1 MKNIIEMFKKDFI
14 RFVNDKTGMLLTFLV
29 PAVLI
34 IIFGNIFG
42 GSGGSRGKA
51 NVIFVNQ
58 SDSEIAKIIEEKL
71 DSSSSIRL
79 IKKYRIEETDSIVD
93 FTEEKAIEYVK
104 AGKRPAAVVF
114 PSDFLSDTSVT
125 MNIKFYYDPRNEIES
140 AIIQGGIQRT
150 IFMQLPEIFPALLT
164 RQANEFLGTEEGE
177 SFRSE
182 MADVV
187 SSYFGVPKDSIL
199 NFTSS
204 QITSGFAME
213 DSAAS
218 SDSSSG
224 SFIDNLINFDSVQL
238 VGADL
243 KNPQVTRIVGGWA
256 IMFLLFTLTAI
267 ATSLF
272 EEKQEGTL
280 KRLLCMPVTR
290 TEILLSKYFFSLTLG
305 IIQLMVLFIFSWAVF
320 DVEIFNNFWNL
331 MIVIIISA
339 SAAVSFGM
347 IITAHAT
354 SLNQANGIATL
365 LILVMSAVGG
375 SWFPTFLFP
384 DWLQVV
390 AKFTLTYWSVE
401 AFQQIMWRQA
411 ELSAVYLNLLIL
423 IAISIIFNSYAIYRF
438 NKGKLF

>member
-1 MKNIIEMFKKDFI
+1 MKNIIELIKKDLI
-14 RFVNDKTGMLLTFLV
+14 RFVNDKTAMLLTFLV
-29 PAVLI
+29 PAILI

-42 GSGGSRGKA
+42 GGGGSRGKA
-51 NVIFVNQ
+51 NVIFVNK
-58 SDSEIAKIIEEKL
+58 SDSEIAKQIEEKL

-79 IKKYRIEETDSIVD
+79 IKRYRIEGTDSIDD
-93 FTEEKAIEYVK
+93 FTEAKAIEYIK

-114 PSDFLSDTSVT
+114 PSNFLSDSSIA

-140 AIIQGGIQRT
+140 AIIQGGIQQT
-150 IFMQLPEIFPALLT
+150 IFTQLPQIFPALLT
-164 RQANEFLGTEEGE
+164 RQANDFLGNEDGEG
-177 SFRSE
+177 FRNE
-182 MADVV
+182 MAGVV
-187 SSYFGVPKDSIL
+187 SSYFGISKDSIL
-199 NFTSS
+199 NFSSS
-204 QITSGFAME
+204 QISSGFA
-213 DSAAS
+213 SGGS

-224 SFIDNLINFDSVQL
+224 SFIENLIKFDSVQL

-290 TEILLSKYFFSLTLG
+290 TEILLSKYFFSMALG
-305 IIQLMVLFIFSWAVF
+305 IIQLMVLFLFSWAIF
-320 DVEIFNNFWNL
+320 DVDIFSNILNL
-331 MIVIIISA
+331 LIVIIISA

-354 SLNQANGIATL
+354 SISQANGIATL

-401 AFQQIMWRQA
+401 AFQQVMWRHA
-411 ELSAVYLNLLIL
+411 ELSAIYLNLTIL
-423 IAISIIFNSYAIYRF
+423 VAISIIFSWYAIYRF
-438 NKGKLF
+438 NKGEIF

>member
-1 MKNIIEMFKKDFI
+1 MKNIIEMFKKDLA
-14 RFVNDKTGMLLTFLV
+14 RFLNDKSAMLLTFLV

-34 IIFGNIFG
+34 IIFGNVFGG
-42 GSGGSRGKA
+42 GSGTRGKA
-51 NVIFVNQ
+51 NVIFVNK
-58 SDSEIAKIIEEKL
+58 SNSEIAKIIEDKL

-79 IKKYRIEETDSIVD
+79 IKQYRIEETDSIMD
-93 FTEEKAIEYVK
+93 FTEEKAIEYIK

-114 PSDFLSDTSVT
+114 PSDFLSDSSVT
-125 MNIKFYYDPRNEIES
+125 MNIKYYYDPRNEIES
-140 AIIQGGIQRT
+140 SIIQGGIQRT
-150 IFMQLPEIFPALLT
+150 IFMQLPQIFPALLT
-164 RQANEFLGTEEGE
+164 RQANDFLGTGEGE
-177 SFRSE
+177 SFRSD
-182 MADVV
+182 MAGIV
-187 SSYFGVPKDSIL
+187 SSYFGISKDSIL
-199 NFTSS
+199 KFTSS
-204 QITSGFAME
+204 QISSGFNME
-213 DSAAS
+213 NSTDS

-290 TEILLSKYFFSLTLG
+290 TEILLSKYFFSMALG
-305 IIQLMVLFIFSWAVF
+305 IIQLMVLFLFSWAIF
-320 DVEIFNNFWNL
+320 DVDIFANFWNL

-354 SLNQANGIATL
+354 SLSQANGIATL

-411 ELSAVYLNLLIL
+411 ELSAIYLNLLVL
-423 IAISIIFNSYAIYRF
+423 VAIAIVFNSYAIYRF
-438 NKGKLF
+438 NKGKIF

>member
-1 MKNIIEMFKKDFI
+1 MI
-14 RFVNDKTGMLLTFLV
+14 RFVGDKTAMLLTFLV

-51 NVIFVNQ
+51 KVIFVNN
-58 SDSEIAKIIEEKL
+58 SDTEIAKMIESEL
-71 DSSSSIRL
+71 DSSSSIEL
-79 IKKYRIEETDSIVD
+79 IKQFRIEETDSIVN
-93 FTEEKAIEYVK
+93 FTEAKAIEYIK
-104 AGKRPAAVVF
+104 GGKRAAAVVL
-114 PSDFLSDTSVT
+114 PEDFLSDTSIT

-140 AIIQGGIQRT
+140 SIIQGGIQRT
-150 IFMQLPEIFPALLT
+150 IFTQLPQIFPSLLT

-177 SFRSE
+177 GFRSD
-182 MADVV
+182 MAKIV
-187 SSYFGVPKDSIL
+187 SDYFGVPKDSVL
-199 NFTSS
+199 SFTSKE
-204 QITSGFAME
+204 ITS
-213 DSAAS
+213 S
-218 SDSSSG
+218 SFMSESTDTSSE
-224 SFIDNLINFDSVQL
+224 SFIDNLIKFDSVQL
-238 VGADL
+238 VGKDL

-290 TEILLSKYFFSLTLG
+290 TEILLSKYFFSMTMG
-305 IIQLMVLFIFSWAVF
+305 IIQLMVLFLFSWAIF
-320 DVEIFNNFWNL
+320 DVDIFTNFFNL
-331 MIVIIISA
+331 VIVIIISA

-347 IITAHAT
+347 IITSHAT
-354 SLNQANGIATL
+354 SLSQANGIATL

-390 AKFTLTYWSVE
+390 SRFTLTYWSVE
-401 AFQQIMWRQA
+401 AFQQILWRQA
-411 ELSAVYLNLLIL
+411 ELSSITFNLIVLI
-423 IAISIIFNSYAIYRF
+423 IISIVFNTYAIARF
-438 NKGKLF
+438 NRGKIF

>member
-1 MKNIIEMFKKDFI
+1 MFKKDLI
-14 RFVNDKTGMLLTFLV
+14 RFVNDKTAMLLTFLV

-42 GSGGSRGKA
+42 GGDSRGKA
-51 NVIFVNQ
+51 NVIFVNN
-58 SDSEIAKIIEEKL
+58 SDSEIAKIIEDKL
-71 DSSSSIRL
+71 DSSNSIQLNKR
-79 IKKYRIEETDSIVD
+79 YRIEGTDSIAV
-93 FTEEKAIEYVK
+93 FTEDKAIEYIR

-140 AIIQGGIQRT
+140 SIIQGGIQRT

-164 RQANEFLGTEEGE
+164 RQANKFLGNSKGE
-177 SFRSE
+177 DFRSE
-182 MADVV
+182 ISDVV
-187 SSYFGVPKDSIL
+187 SSYFDLPKDSIL
-199 NFTSS
+199 QFTSS
-204 QITSGFAME
+204 QITSSIGNK
-213 DSAAS
+213 
-218 SDSSSG
+218 DSSNS
-224 SFIDNLINFDSVQL
+224 SSESLINNLIKFDSVQL

-267 ATSLF
+267 ATALF

-280 KRLLCMPVTR
+280 RRLLCMPVTR
-290 TEILLSKYFFSLTLG
+290 TEILLSKYIFSMAIG
-305 IIQLMVLFIFSWAVF
+305 IIQLVVLFIFSWAIF
-320 DVEIFNNFWNL
+320 DVDIFSNVLNL
-331 MIVIIISA
+331 MIVIVISA

-354 SLNQANGIATL
+354 SISQANGIATL

-401 AFQQIMWRQA
+401 AFQQVMWRHA
-411 ELSAVYLNLLIL
+411 ELSAIALNLIIL
-423 IAISIIFNSYAIYRF
+423 IAISVVFNFYAIYRF
-438 NKGKLF
+438 NRGKIF

>member
-1 MKNIIEMFKKDFI
+1 MKNIIQMFKKDLI
-14 RFVNDKTGMLLTFLV
+14 RFVNDKTAMLLTFLV

-42 GSGGSRGKA
+42 GNGGSRGKA

-58 SDSEIAKIIEEKL
+58 SDSQIAKIIEEKL
-71 DSSSSIRL
+71 DSSNSIRL
-79 IKKYRIEETDSIVD
+79 IKKYQIEETDSIAD
-93 FTEEKAIEYVK
+93 FTEEKAIEYIK

-114 PSDFLSDTSVT
+114 PSNFLSDTSAT
-125 MNIKFYYDPRNEIES
+125 MNIKYYYDPRNEIES
-140 AIIQGGIQRT
+140 SIIQAGIQRT

-177 SFRSE
+177 GFRND
-182 MADVV
+182 MADIV
-187 SSYFGVPKDSIL
+187 SSYFDVPKDSIL
-199 NFTSS
+199 KFTSS
-204 QITSGFAME
+204 EITSGFSMGGT
-213 DSAAS
+213 
-218 SDSSSG
+218 SDSSSE
-224 SFIDNLINFDSVQL
+224 SFINNLINFDSVQL
-238 VGADL
+238 VGTDL

-256 IMFLLFTLTAI
+256 IMFLLFSLTAI

-290 TEILLSKYFFSLTLG
+290 TEILFSKYLFSMSLG
-305 IIQLMVLFIFSWAVF
+305 VIQLMVLFLFSWVIFDVDIFS
-320 DVEIFNNFWNL
+320 NFLNL

-354 SLNQANGIATL
+354 SLSQANGIATL

-390 AKFTLTYWSVE
+390 SKFTLTYWSVE
-401 AFQQIMWRQA
+401 AFQQVMWRHA
-411 ELSAVYLNLLIL
+411 ELSAITLNLIIL
-423 IAISIIFNSYAIYRF
+423 TAISIVFNFYAIYRF
-438 NKGKLF
+438 NKGKIF

>member
-1 MKNIIEMFKKDFI
+1 MFKKDLI
-14 RFVNDKTGMLLTFLV
+14 RFVNDKTAMLLTFLV

-42 GSGGSRGKA
+42 GGGSSRGKA
-51 NVIFVNQ
+51 NVIFVNR

-71 DSSSSIRL
+71 DSSNSIQL
-79 IKKYRIEETDSIVD
+79 IKKYRIEGTDSIAE
-93 FTEEKAIEYVK
+93 FTEDKAIEYIK

-164 RQANEFLGTEEGE
+164 RQANEFLGTGDGE
-177 SFRSE
+177 NFRGE
-182 MADVV
+182 IADVV
-187 SSYFGVPKDSIL
+187 SSYFDVPKDSIL
-199 NFTSS
+199 NLTSS
-204 QITSGFAME
+204 KISSNSSMTE
-213 DSAAS
+213 S
-218 SDSSSG
+218 SDSSSE
-224 SFIDNLINFDSVQL
+224 SFIDNLIKFDSVQL

-256 IMFLLFTLTAI
+256 IMFLLFTITAI
-267 ATSLF
+267 ATALF

-290 TEILLSKYFFSLTLG
+290 TEILLSKYIFAMVIG
-305 IIQLMVLFIFSWAVF
+305 VIQLMVLFVFSWVIFDVDIFSN
-320 DVEIFNNFWNL
+320 ILNL
-331 MIVIIISA
+331 MIVIFISA
-339 SAAVSFGM
+339 SAAISFGM

-354 SLNQANGIATL
+354 SISQANGIATL
-365 LILVMSAVGG
+365 LILIMSAVGG

-401 AFQQIMWRQA
+401 AFQQVMWRHA
-411 ELSAVYLNLLIL
+411 ELSAIALNLIIL
-423 IAISIIFNSYAIYRF
+423 IAISIVFNSYAIYRF
-438 NKGKLF
+438 NRGKIF